1 MWLCMGWGVLGGT
14 GQHWQQGAA
23 VVVTDDSEPLA
34 CRHVWPRSEA
44 HNLVNTQTA
53 QEGVVLLKNR
63 GNTLPFKRG
72 GKVAVVGPH
81 AISQRALL
89 EDYYGDEVGSPW
101 R

>member
-1 MWLCMGWGVLGGT
+1 MGWGVLGGT
-14 GQHWQQGAA
+14 GQQQGVA
-23 VVVTDDSEPLA
+23 VVVTDEPLA

-53 QEGVVLLKNR
+53 QEGVVLLKNS
-63 GNTLPFKRG
+63 GSILPFKRG
-72 GKVAVVGPH
+72 SKVAVVGPH
-81 AISQRALL
+81 AVTQRALL